1 MSIKYWS
8 QVGIGMLVLGFST
21 LVSWYEGS
29 ALLDH
34 SWEWRYSAPLSE
46 MVHGSV
52 TNSNDIVTLDFF
64 VYAAKFSPLYPG
76 MMIISASYLLIL
88 FGFRVFKQAGFRI
101 CLALMGMIYLA
112 LSFIISSSPTTGGNA
127 LFWLLLSAG
136 ALMIVAASLIH
147 VVPFL
152 RLRRPFNQN

>member
-1 MSIKYWS
+1 MSIKYWA
-8 QVGIGMLVLGFST
+8 QVGIGLLVLVFST

-34 SWEWRYSAPLSE
+34 SWEWGYSAPFSE

-52 TNSNDIVTLDFF
+52 TGSSDIVALDFF

-101 CLALMGMIYLA
+101 FLALIGVIYLA
-112 LSFIISSSPTTGGNA
+112 LSLLISSSPTTGGNA
-127 LFWLLLSAG
+127 LFWLLLSVG
-136 ALMIVAASLIH
+136 ILMIVAASGIQ

-152 RLRRPFNQN
+152 RLKRPFN